1 MVLWSCSAKKAVTDT
16 PKETPGAS
24 KGMSEREK
32 TEFEYVFFN
41 ANKERILGNYE
52 LAANLYAQCIRL
64 NPNEATP
71 YYELANIYEMM
82 GDYKMALEYSEK
94 AVDLDKENY
103 WYRILYAHS
112 LQRNNRTEEAIKQY
126 RMLSEKD
133 PNNIDLYFDMAGM
146 NLFIGKYEDA
156 LKDYNKIEE
165 KIGVTEEVS
174 IQKEKVYVKLGDV
187 DKAADEIKNLIKA
200 FHDEFRYY
208 GLLADLYIANDRYDE
223 AFEAYN
229 KILEIDPEDP
239 YVHLSFADYYRN
251 TGDNEK
257 SFEELRIAFKNKNL
271 DIDTKVQILLS
282 YYSITETYP
291 ELKEQAFE
299 LNKILTKVHPEEAKA
314 YTIYGD
320 FLYREKKLKE
330 AKYNFSKAI
339 KYDNS
344 KFEVWSQLLFIQS
357 ELQDFDS
364 ILVVSKNALEL
375 FPNQPIFYFF
385 YGVGKL
391 QKKEYKEAVEYLDMG
406 KDYVIDNKPLLAQF
420 YANMGDAYNS
430 LEDYVESD
438 KAYDKALE
446 LEPSNVYVLNNYSYY
461 LSLRGEKLEKAEEMS
476 ALSNKLEP
484 NQANY
489 QDTYAWV
496 LYKRGKYEEALK
508 WLEKALS
515 NGATNNGVILEHLG
529 DVYYKLNDVSKA
541 LEYWKQ
547 AKDAGDA
554 SDQIDKKIA
563 DQKLYE

>member
-1 MVLWSCSAKKAVTDT
+1 MIH
-16 PKETPGAS
+16 G
-24 KGMSEREK
+24 
-32 TEFEYVFFN
+32 N
-41 ANKERILGNYE
+41 ALT
-52 LAANLYAQCIRL
+52 A
-64 NPNEATP
+64 
-71 YYELANIYEMM
+71 
-82 GDYKMALEYSEK
+82 
-94 AVDLDKENY
+94 
-103 WYRILYAHS
+103 
-112 LQRNNRTEEAIKQY
+112 
-126 RMLSEKD
+126 
-133 PNNIDLYFDMAGM
+133 
-146 NLFIGKYEDA
+146 
-156 LKDYNKIEE
+156 
-165 KIGVTEEVS
+165 
-174 IQKEKVYVKLGDV
+174 IQKEKVYVKLGDA

-200 FHDEFRYY
+200 FPDEFRYY

-239 YVHLSFADYYRN
+239 YVHLSLADYYRN